1 MKKSELVKIIKNAVR
16 EELNESLPNIVTRLI
31 TESTNKTQDPLEIT
45 KQVLKSAEKPKSKL
59 KQYSKNEALNRVLN
73 ETVGGVPAEG
83 SRATNGYEEPPMTD
97 LNGQIVDA
105 EQLPDHVTSALTR
118 DYSKLL
124 NKVEEKKNQKLG
136 IR

>member
-1 MKKSELVKIIKNAVR
+1 M
-16 EELNESLPNIVTRLI
+16 I
-31 TESTNKTQDPLEIT
+31 TESTSKISDPLEIT
-45 KQVLKSAEKPKSKL
+45 KQVLKSADKPKPKL

-83 SRATNGYEEPPMTD
+83 SRASNGYEEPPMTD
-97 LNGQIVDA
+97 LNGQVVDA